1 MPQRWGIPGHGGGPL
16 SEVKGRWKGGIN
28 SATGDQEGA
37 IFGMYIN
44 KIIIFKRI
52 LMRSMHCFSLLF
64 KGLTELPF

>member
-44 KIIIFKRI
+44 KIIIF
-52 LMRSMHCFSLLF
+52 
-64 KGLTELPF
+64 